1 MRKTGLYGD
10 NDYVTIQWP
19 TKKDLLEML
28 KDIPRKIK
36 HLKYK
41 KSGDYFGAFQ
51 VVLSNGI
58 SSPVFNTD
66 STNVQNM
73 QSCNISDYSLVKKIK
88 GTKQNGDYYLR
99 CLIFC
104 KENGNQI
111 AKIETETGKPD
122 NENYEII
129 HDSEEIIG
137 IHGFKDED
145 NYQQLGFIVWK
156 PPRLWLIT

>member
-51 VVLSNGI
+51 VVLSNGVA
-58 SSPVFNTD
+58 SPVFTANHVTD
-66 STNVQNM
+66 QDM
-73 QSCNISDYSLVKKIK
+73 QKFNIPDFSLVKRVN
-88 GTKQNGDYYLR
+88 GTKTDYCIR
-99 CLIFC
+99 CLMFS
-104 KENGNQI
+104 K
-111 AKIETETGKPD
+111 KRRHSD
-122 NENYEII
+122 
-129 HDSEEIIG
+129 
-137 IHGFKDED
+137 
-145 NYQQLGFIVWK
+145 
-156 PPRLWLIT
+156 